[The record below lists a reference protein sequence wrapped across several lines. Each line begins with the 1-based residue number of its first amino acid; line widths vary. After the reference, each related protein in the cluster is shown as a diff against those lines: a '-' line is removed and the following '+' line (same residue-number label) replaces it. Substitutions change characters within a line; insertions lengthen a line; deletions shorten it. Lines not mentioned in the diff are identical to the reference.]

1 MFIKNCGNVKMVL
14 FLNDG
19 CCDMCLID
27 EYNTYNDYGDFSK
40 MIDTFETQMI
50 LISNCGEYKTYLLYK
65 EEYYEI
71 GELIN
76 IFEEECKYIYGMK
89 GDK

>member
-1 MFIKNCGNVKMVL
+1 MFVKNCGNVKMVL

-27 EYNTYNDYGDFSK
+27 EYNTYNKYSDFSSV
-40 MIDTFETQMI
+40 IDTFETQMI
-50 LISNCGEYKTYLLYK
+50 LISSGDDVKTFLLYK

-71 GELIN
+71 GELID
-76 IFEEECKYIYGMK
+76 IFEEGCKYVYGMK
-89 GDK
+89 GCE